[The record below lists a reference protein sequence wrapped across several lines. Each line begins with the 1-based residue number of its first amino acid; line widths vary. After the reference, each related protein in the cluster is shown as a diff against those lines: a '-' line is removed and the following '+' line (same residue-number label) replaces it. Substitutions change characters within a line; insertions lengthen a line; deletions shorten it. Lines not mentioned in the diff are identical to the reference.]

1 MKVRL
6 RRGYILI
13 ISESVVR
20 IIGRIGTGSNE
31 AKGLAFFPFIFV
43 RSEEFDVPWVV
54 DHERIHHRQEIETLF
69 VGLAVLSLIEF
80 VYARFVLKKNKM
92 QSYLYTSAEQE
103 AYLHMNNPN
112 YLQERKIWAL
122 FKFVGHKR
130 DFGVVGPGQI
140 KLLD

>member
-1 MKVRL
+1 MKIGL

-13 ISESVVR
+13 ISEPLVR
-20 IIGRIGTGSNE
+20 IIGRIGTGSSE
-31 AKGLAFFPFIFV
+31 AKGMAFFPFVFI

-80 VYARFVLKKNKM
+80 LYARFVLKKNKM
-92 QSYLYTSAEQE
+92 QSYLYTAAEQE
-103 AYLHMNNPN
+103 AYLNMHDRN
-112 YLQERKIWAL
+112 YLNERKSWAL
-122 FKFVGHKR
+122 LKFIKHKR
-130 DFGVVGPGQI
+130 DFEVVGPGQI